1 MRRLFKLS
9 IINLKYS
16 FNFKNILL
24 IVTFSIIYSMY
35 GINLFKE
42 FQNNIS
48 IGDIFLKLYGGV
60 DFKSY
65 NMLEY
70 IQLLGFQIILIYFI
84 LKWVYSEFVEKVSL
98 ILFRIKSYSVW
109 VYSIIIPA
117 IIKSIFYMIIIYI
130 TTLIFTTL
138 KLGFSTEITS
148 NSLNNLM
155 INIPTINTII
165 KLFILNSLS
174 IILILLIII
183 NIYFILNDFNL
194 SIILTLIIYMISM
207 FWNNKYFSVG
217 NNLTFVRTL
226 YFNVDY
232 VTSNYNYNVLYIGT
246 LILFNLLFSSKLQYQ
261 IELVLN
267 YDLRTN

>member
-117 IIKSIFYMIIIYI
+117 ILKSIFYMIIIYI

-246 LILFNLLFSSKLQYQ
+246 LILFNLLFSSK
-261 IELVLN
+261 IFKIKN
-267 YDLRTN
+267 I

>member
-1 MRRLFKLS
+1 MLRLFNLS
-9 IINLKYS
+9 RINLKYS

-117 IIKSIFYMIIIYI
+117 ILKSIFYMIIIYI

-246 LILFNLLFSSKLQYQ
+246 LILFNLLFSSK
-261 IELVLN
+261 IFKIKN
-267 YDLRTN
+267 I

>member
-65 NMLEY
+65 NILEY

-117 IIKSIFYMIIIYI
+117 ILKSIFYMIIIYI

-148 NSLNNLM
+148 NSLNNL
-155 INIPTINTII
+155 
-165 KLFILNSLS
+165 
-174 IILILLIII
+174 
-183 NIYFILNDFNL
+183 
-194 SIILTLIIYMISM
+194 
-207 FWNNKYFSVG
+207 
-217 NNLTFVRTL
+217 
-226 YFNVDY
+226 
-232 VTSNYNYNVLYIGT
+232 
-246 LILFNLLFSSKLQYQ
+246 
-261 IELVLN
+261 
-267 YDLRTN
+267 

>member
-174 IILILLIII
+174 I
-183 NIYFILNDFNL
+183 
-194 SIILTLIIYMISM
+194 
-207 FWNNKYFSVG
+207 
-217 NNLTFVRTL
+217 
-226 YFNVDY
+226 
-232 VTSNYNYNVLYIGT
+232 
-246 LILFNLLFSSKLQYQ
+246 
-261 IELVLN
+261 
-267 YDLRTN
+267 